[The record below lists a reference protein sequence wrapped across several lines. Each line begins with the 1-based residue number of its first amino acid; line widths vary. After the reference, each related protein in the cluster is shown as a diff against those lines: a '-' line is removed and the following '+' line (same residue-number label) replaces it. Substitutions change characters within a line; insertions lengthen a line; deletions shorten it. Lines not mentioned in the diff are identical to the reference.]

1 MSLKNEVAPIE
12 IHYHVV
18 NTSSLTKAAIPFIF
32 KFMSSERKK
41 HVRNIRSYSG
51 SRDFNFGF
59 FSSRS
64 TSTSRMWLRCT
75 SSLRQRPCHRN
86 TEERASPL
94 TMRSSK
100 GRFCSRMRGDFWRPC
115 LILCWTQSHRTGI
128 MCADEKDAG
137 NMIVI

>member
-59 FSSRS
+59 FLFQVHFHF
-64 TSTSRMWLRCT
+64 TDVA
-75 SSLRQRPCHRN
+75 SLHKFIAPEALPSEYGGTGEPIDYEEQQRTLLFEN
-86 TEERASPL
+86 E
-94 TMRSSK
+94 
-100 GRFCSRMRGDFWRPC
+100 GRLLEAMSYSLLDPKPQNWDNVCR
-115 LILCWTQSHRTGI
+115 
-128 MCADEKDAG
+128 
-137 NMIVI
+137 